1 MLKKYPLEKKELN
14 NDMARNRLKTL
25 RDFND
30 TDLKEK
36 LEDLKVDLAKLRSE
50 GSKGTLKK
58 DAGVIRWK
66 RRDIARVLTIINER
80 ERGIK

>member
-1 MLKKYPLEKKELN
+1 
-14 NDMARNRLKTL
+14 MARNRIKTL
-25 RDFND
+25 REFND
-30 TDLKEK
+30 ADLEEK

-66 RRDIARVLTIINER
+66 RRDIARVLTIMNER
-80 ERGIK
+80 QAGKK

>member
-30 TDLKEK
+30 SDLKEK

-66 RRDIARVLTIINER
+66 RRDIARVLTIMNER
-80 ERGIK
+80 EAGKK